1 MKKDQIFILKDRGV
15 LLISGQD
22 SKDFLQNL
30 VTNDINKVTETQSCF
45 SSLLTPQGKYLFDF
59 MIVKHKDGY
68 FLDCELNQINGL
80 INRLNV
86 YKLNSKI
93 EISNL
98 SHKFQVTVISNEK
111 FISINNSKNHEGTTI
126 TYRDDPFFID
136 PRNKKLGARGIVNL
150 EKLYLSIKK
159 LDLKLEDSKNYYEL
173 SYNLGIAQINTKNLQ
188 EKIFGL
194 ECNFEELNGIDF
206 KKGCY
211 VGQENTARIK
221 LKNKLSKR
229 LFPIQLI
236 EGELKDEI
244 IKYNDQELGKVLIKN
259 KFPFASIKYLNENF
273 DEKNEFNCGNA
284 KIKIIKYN
292 ISYFLIFGTSSDI
305 LLSQNQL

>member
-30 VTNDINKVTETQSCF
+30 VTNDINKVTDTQSCF

-93 EISNL
+93 DIENL
-98 SHKFQVTVISNEK
+98 SHKFQVVVISNEK
-111 FISINNSKNHEGTTI
+111 FLSINNSKNQEGATI
-126 TYRDDPFFID
+126 AYRDDPFFID
-136 PRNKKLGARGIVNL
+136 PRNKELGARGIVSL

-159 LDLKLEDSKNYYEL
+159 LELKLEDPKKYYEL

-188 EKIFGL
+188 EKVFGL

-211 VGQENTARIK
+211 VGQENTARMK
-221 LKNKLSKR
+221 LKNKLRKKLFAVKSK
-229 LFPIQLI
+229 
-236 EGELKDEI
+236 EKLKVGSDINYNSVKIGQIVIDEP
-244 IKYNDQELGKVLIKN
+244 YPFGLIKIVDPDFSEYKDKDLLIN
-259 KFPFASIKYLNENF
+259 DSKS
-273 DEKNEFNCGNA
+273 
-284 KIKIIKYN
+284 KIIK
-292 ISYFLIFGTSSDI
+292 
-305 LLSQNQL
+305 

>member
-80 INRLNV
+80 INRLNI

-93 EISNL
+93 EITNL

-159 LDLKLEDSKNYYEL
+159 LELKLEDSKNYYEL

-211 VGQENTARIK
+211 VGQENTARMK
-221 LKNKLSKR
+221 LKNKVRKK
-229 LFPIQLI
+229 LFAIKSNDK
-236 EGELKDEI
+236 LKIGSDINFNSIKIGQIVIDEP
-244 IKYNDQELGKVLIKN
+244 YPFGLIKIVDPDFSEYKDKDLLIN
-259 KFPFASIKYLNENF
+259 DSKS
-273 DEKNEFNCGNA
+273 
-284 KIKIIKYN
+284 KII
-292 ISYFLIFGTSSDI
+292 
-305 LLSQNQL
+305 Q

>member
-93 EISNL
+93 EITNL
-98 SHKFQVTVISNEK
+98 SHKFQVVVISNEK
-111 FISINNSKNHEGTTI
+111 FLSINNSKNQEGATI
-126 TYRDDPFFID
+126 AYRDDPFFID
-136 PRNKKLGARGIVNL
+136 PRNKELGARGIVNL

-159 LDLKLEDSKNYYEL
+159 LELKLEDSKNYYEL

-188 EKIFGL
+188 EKVFGL

-211 VGQENTARIK
+211 VGQENTARMK
-221 LKNKLSKR
+221 LKNKVRKK
-229 LFPIQLI
+229 LFAIKSNDK
-236 EGELKDEI
+236 LKIGSDINFNSIKIGQIVIDEP
-244 IKYNDQELGKVLIKN
+244 YPFGLIKIVDPDFSEYKDKDLLIN
-259 KFPFASIKYLNENF
+259 DSKS
-273 DEKNEFNCGNA
+273 
-284 KIKIIKYN
+284 KII
-292 ISYFLIFGTSSDI
+292 
-305 LLSQNQL
+305 Q

>member
-22 SKDFLQNL
+22 CKDFLQNL

-59 MIVKHKDGY
+59 MIVKRKDGY

-93 EISNL
+93 EITNL
-98 SHKFQVTVISNEK
+98 SHKFQVTVISSEK
-111 FISINNSKNHEGTTI
+111 FLSINNSKNHEGATI
-126 TYRDDPFFID
+126 TYRDDPFFVD
-136 PRNKKLGARGIVNL
+136 PRNRKLGARGIVNL

-159 LDLKLEDSKNYYEL
+159 LELKLEDSKNYYEL

-211 VGQENTARIK
+211 VGQENTARMK
-221 LKNKLSKR
+221 LKNKVRKK
-229 LFPIQLI
+229 LFAIKSNNKLKIGSDINFNSIKIGQILI
-236 EGELKDEI
+236 DEP
-244 IKYNDQELGKVLIKN
+244 YPFGLIKIVDPDFSEYKDKDLLIN
-259 KFPFASIKYLNENF
+259 DSKS
-273 DEKNEFNCGNA
+273 
-284 KIKIIKYN
+284 KII
-292 ISYFLIFGTSSDI
+292 
-305 LLSQNQL
+305 Q

>member
-15 LLISGQD
+15 LLVSGQD

-93 EISNL
+93 EITNL
-98 SHKFQVTVISNEK
+98 SHKFQVTVMSNEK

-159 LDLKLEDSKNYYEL
+159 LELKLEDSKNYYEL

-211 VGQENTARIK
+211 VGQENTARMK
-221 LKNKLSKR
+221 LKNKVRKK
-229 LFPIQLI
+229 LFAIKSNDK
-236 EGELKDEI
+236 LKIGSDINFNSIKIGQIVIDEP
-244 IKYNDQELGKVLIKN
+244 YPFGLIKIVDPDFSEYKDKDLLIN
-259 KFPFASIKYLNENF
+259 DSKS
-273 DEKNEFNCGNA
+273 
-284 KIKIIKYN
+284 KII
-292 ISYFLIFGTSSDI
+292 
-305 LLSQNQL
+305 Q

>member
-68 FLDCELNQINGL
+68 FIDCELNQINGL

-93 EISNL
+93 EIENL
-98 SHKFQVTVISNEK
+98 SHKFQVVVISNEK
-111 FISINNSKNHEGTTI
+111 FLSINNSKNQEGATI
-126 TYRDDPFFID
+126 AYRDDPFFID
-136 PRNKKLGARGIVNL
+136 PRNKELGARGIVNL

-159 LDLKLEDSKNYYEL
+159 LELKLEDSKNYYEL

-188 EKIFGL
+188 EKVFGL

-211 VGQENTARIK
+211 VGQENTARMK
-221 LKNKLSKR
+221 LKNKLRKKLFAVKSK
-229 LFPIQLI
+229 
-236 EGELKDEI
+236 EKLKVGSDINYNSVKIGQIVIDEP
-244 IKYNDQELGKVLIKN
+244 YPFGLIKIVDPDFSEYKDKDLLIN
-259 KFPFASIKYLNENF
+259 DSKS
-273 DEKNEFNCGNA
+273 
-284 KIKIIKYN
+284 KIIK
-292 ISYFLIFGTSSDI
+292 
-305 LLSQNQL
+305 

>member
-93 EISNL
+93 EITNL
-98 SHKFQVTVISNEK
+98 SHKFQVTVMSNEK
-111 FISINNSKNHEGTTI
+111 FISINNSKNLEGTTI

-211 VGQENTARIK
+211 VGQENTARMK
-221 LKNKLSKR
+221 LKNKVRKK
-229 LFPIQLI
+229 LFAIKSNDK
-236 EGELKDEI
+236 LKIGSDINFNSIKIGQIVIDEP
-244 IKYNDQELGKVLIKN
+244 YPFGLIKIVDPDFSEYKDKDLLIN
-259 KFPFASIKYLNENF
+259 DSKS
-273 DEKNEFNCGNA
+273 
-284 KIKIIKYN
+284 KII
-292 ISYFLIFGTSSDI
+292 
-305 LLSQNQL
+305 Q

>member
-93 EISNL
+93 EITNL

-159 LDLKLEDSKNYYEL
+159 LELKLEDSRNYYEL

-211 VGQENTARIK
+211 VGQENTARMK
-221 LKNKLSKR
+221 LKNKVRKK
-229 LFPIQLI
+229 LFAIKSNDK
-236 EGELKDEI
+236 LKIGSDINFNSIKIGQIVIDEP
-244 IKYNDQELGKVLIKN
+244 YPFGLIKIVDPDFSEY
-259 KFPFASIKYLNENF
+259 KDKDLLISDSKS
-273 DEKNEFNCGNA
+273 
-284 KIKIIKYN
+284 KII
-292 ISYFLIFGTSSDI
+292 
-305 LLSQNQL
+305 Q

>member
-68 FLDCELNQINGL
+68 FIDCELNQINGL

-93 EISNL
+93 EIENL
-98 SHKFQVTVISNEK
+98 SHKFQVVVISNEK
-111 FISINNSKNHEGTTI
+111 FLSINNSKNQEGATI
-126 TYRDDPFFID
+126 AYRDDPFFID
-136 PRNKKLGARGIVNL
+136 PRNKELGARGIVSL

-159 LDLKLEDSKNYYEL
+159 LELKLEDPKNYYEL

-188 EKIFGL
+188 EKVFGL

-211 VGQENTARIK
+211 VGQENTARMK
-221 LKNKLSKR
+221 LKNKLRKKLFAVKSK
-229 LFPIQLI
+229 
-236 EGELKDEI
+236 EKLKVGSDINYNSVKIGQIVIDEP
-244 IKYNDQELGKVLIKN
+244 YPFGLIKIVDPDFSEYKDKDLLIN
-259 KFPFASIKYLNENF
+259 DSKS
-273 DEKNEFNCGNA
+273 
-284 KIKIIKYN
+284 KIIK
-292 ISYFLIFGTSSDI
+292 
-305 LLSQNQL
+305 

>member
-93 EISNL
+93 EIENL
-98 SHKFQVTVISNEK
+98 SHKFQVVVISNEK
-111 FISINNSKNHEGTTI
+111 FLSINNSKNQEGATI
-126 TYRDDPFFID
+126 AYRDDPFFID
-136 PRNKKLGARGIVNL
+136 PRNKELGARGIVSL

-159 LDLKLEDSKNYYEL
+159 LELKLEDSKNYYEL

-188 EKIFGL
+188 EKVFGL

-211 VGQENTARIK
+211 VGQENTARMK
-221 LKNKLSKR
+221 LKNKLRKKLFAVKSK
-229 LFPIQLI
+229 
-236 EGELKDEI
+236 EKLKVGSDINYNSVKIGQIVIDEP
-244 IKYNDQELGKVLIKN
+244 YPFGLIKIVDPDFSEYKDKDLLIN
-259 KFPFASIKYLNENF
+259 DSKS
-273 DEKNEFNCGNA
+273 
-284 KIKIIKYN
+284 KIIK
-292 ISYFLIFGTSSDI
+292 
-305 LLSQNQL
+305 

>member
-68 FLDCELNQINGL
+68 FIDCELNQINGL

-93 EISNL
+93 EIENL
-98 SHKFQVTVISNEK
+98 SHKFQVVVISNEK
-111 FISINNSKNHEGTTI
+111 FLSINNSKNKEGATI
-126 TYRDDPFFID
+126 AYRDDPFFID

-150 EKLYLSIKK
+150 EKLYLSIKN
-159 LDLKLEDSKNYYEL
+159 LELKLEDTKNYYEL

-211 VGQENTARIK
+211 VGQENTARMK
-221 LKNKLSKR
+221 LKNKVRKK
-229 LFPIQLI
+229 LFAIKTNDK
-236 EGELKDEI
+236 LKIGSDINFNSIKIGQIVIDEP
-244 IKYNDQELGKVLIKN
+244 YPFGLIKIVDPDFSEYKDKDLLIN
-259 KFPFASIKYLNENF
+259 DSKS
-273 DEKNEFNCGNA
+273 
-284 KIKIIKYN
+284 KII
-292 ISYFLIFGTSSDI
+292 
-305 LLSQNQL
+305 Q

>member
-93 EISNL
+93 EIENL
-98 SHKFQVTVISNEK
+98 SHKFQVVVISNEK
-111 FISINNSKNHEGTTI
+111 FLSINNSKNQEGTTI
-126 TYRDDPFFID
+126 AYRDDPFFID
-136 PRNKKLGARGIVNL
+136 PRNKELGARGIVSL

-159 LDLKLEDSKNYYEL
+159 LELKLEDPKNYYEL

-188 EKIFGL
+188 EKVFGL

-211 VGQENTARIK
+211 VGQENTARMK
-221 LKNKLSKR
+221 LKNKLRKKLFAVKSK
-229 LFPIQLI
+229 
-236 EGELKDEI
+236 EKLKVGSDINYNSVKIGQIVIDEP
-244 IKYNDQELGKVLIKN
+244 YPFGLIKIVDPDFSEYKDKDLLIN
-259 KFPFASIKYLNENF
+259 DSKS
-273 DEKNEFNCGNA
+273 
-284 KIKIIKYN
+284 KIIK
-292 ISYFLIFGTSSDI
+292 
-305 LLSQNQL
+305 

>member
-59 MIVKHKDGY
+59 IIVKHKDGY

-93 EISNL
+93 EITNL
-98 SHKFQVTVISNEK
+98 SHKFQVTAMSNEK
-111 FISINNSKNHEGTTI
+111 FISINNSKNLEGTTI

-211 VGQENTARIK
+211 VGQENTARMK
-221 LKNKLSKR
+221 LKNKVRKK
-229 LFPIQLI
+229 LFAIKSNDK
-236 EGELKDEI
+236 LKIGSDINFNSIKIGQIVIDEP
-244 IKYNDQELGKVLIKN
+244 YPFGLIKIVDPDFSEYKDKDLLIN
-259 KFPFASIKYLNENF
+259 DSKS
-273 DEKNEFNCGNA
+273 
-284 KIKIIKYN
+284 KII
-292 ISYFLIFGTSSDI
+292 
-305 LLSQNQL
+305 Q

>member
-59 MIVKHKDGY
+59 MIVKHKAGY

-93 EISNL
+93 EIENL
-98 SHKFQVTVISNEK
+98 SHKFQVVVISNEK
-111 FISINNSKNHEGTTI
+111 FLSINNSRNQEGATI
-126 TYRDDPFFID
+126 AYRDDPFFID
-136 PRNKKLGARGIVNL
+136 PRNKELGARGIVSL

-159 LDLKLEDSKNYYEL
+159 LELKLEDSKNYYEL

-188 EKIFGL
+188 EKVFGL

-211 VGQENTARIK
+211 VGQENTARMK
-221 LKNKLSKR
+221 LKNKLRKKLFAVKSK
-229 LFPIQLI
+229 
-236 EGELKDEI
+236 EKLKVGSDINYNSVKIGQIVIDEP
-244 IKYNDQELGKVLIKN
+244 YPFGLIKIVDPDFSEYKDKDLLIN
-259 KFPFASIKYLNENF
+259 DSKS
-273 DEKNEFNCGNA
+273 
-284 KIKIIKYN
+284 KIIK
-292 ISYFLIFGTSSDI
+292 
-305 LLSQNQL
+305 

>member
-30 VTNDINKVTETQSCF
+30 VTNDIKKVTETQSCF

-93 EISNL
+93 EITNL

-211 VGQENTARIK
+211 VGQENTARMK
-221 LKNKLSKR
+221 LKNKVRKK
-229 LFPIQLI
+229 LFAIKSNDK
-236 EGELKDEI
+236 LKIGSDINFNSIKIGQIVIDEP
-244 IKYNDQELGKVLIKN
+244 YPFGLIKIVDPDFSEYKDKDLLIN
-259 KFPFASIKYLNENF
+259 DSKS
-273 DEKNEFNCGNA
+273 
-284 KIKIIKYN
+284 KII
-292 ISYFLIFGTSSDI
+292 
-305 LLSQNQL
+305 Q

>member
-59 MIVKHKDGY
+59 MIVKHKAGY

-93 EISNL
+93 EIENL
-98 SHKFQVTVISNEK
+98 SHKFQVVVISNEK
-111 FISINNSKNHEGTTI
+111 FLSINNSKNQEGATI
-126 TYRDDPFFID
+126 AYRDDPFFID
-136 PRNKKLGARGIVNL
+136 PRNKELGARGIVSL

-159 LDLKLEDSKNYYEL
+159 LELKLEDPKNYYEL

-188 EKIFGL
+188 EKVFGL

-211 VGQENTARIK
+211 VGQENTARMK
-221 LKNKLSKR
+221 LKNKLRKKLFAVKSK
-229 LFPIQLI
+229 
-236 EGELKDEI
+236 EKLKVGSDINYNSVKIGQIVIDEP
-244 IKYNDQELGKVLIKN
+244 YPFGLIKIVDPDFSEYKDKDLLIN
-259 KFPFASIKYLNENF
+259 DSKS
-273 DEKNEFNCGNA
+273 
-284 KIKIIKYN
+284 KIIK
-292 ISYFLIFGTSSDI
+292 
-305 LLSQNQL
+305 

>member
-68 FLDCELNQINGL
+68 FIDCELNQINGL

-93 EISNL
+93 EIENL
-98 SHKFQVTVISNEK
+98 SHKFQVVVISNEK
-111 FISINNSKNHEGTTI
+111 FLSINNSKNQEGATI
-126 TYRDDPFFID
+126 AYRNDPFFID
-136 PRNKKLGARGIVNL
+136 PRNKELGARGIVSL

-159 LDLKLEDSKNYYEL
+159 LELKLEDPKNYYEL

-188 EKIFGL
+188 EKVFGL

-211 VGQENTARIK
+211 VGQENTARMK
-221 LKNKLSKR
+221 LKNKLRKK
-229 LFPIQLI
+229 LFAVKSN
-236 EGELKDEI
+236 EKLKVGSDINYNSVKIGQIVIDEP
-244 IKYNDQELGKVLIKN
+244 YPFGLIKIVDPDFSEYKDKDLLIN
-259 KFPFASIKYLNENF
+259 DSKS
-273 DEKNEFNCGNA
+273 
-284 KIKIIKYN
+284 KII
-292 ISYFLIFGTSSDI
+292 
-305 LLSQNQL
+305 Q

>member
-93 EISNL
+93 EITNL
-98 SHKFQVTVISNEK
+98 SHKFQVTVMSNEK
-111 FISINNSKNHEGTTI
+111 FISINNSKNLEGTTI

-159 LDLKLEDSKNYYEL
+159 LELKLEASKNYYEL

-211 VGQENTARIK
+211 VGQENTARMK
-221 LKNKLSKR
+221 LKNKVRKK
-229 LFPIQLI
+229 LFAIKSNDK
-236 EGELKDEI
+236 LKIGSDINFNSIKIGQIVIDEP
-244 IKYNDQELGKVLIKN
+244 YPFGLIKIVDPDFSEYKDKDLLIN
-259 KFPFASIKYLNENF
+259 DSKS
-273 DEKNEFNCGNA
+273 
-284 KIKIIKYN
+284 KII
-292 ISYFLIFGTSSDI
+292 
-305 LLSQNQL
+305 Q

>member
-93 EISNL
+93 EITNL
-98 SHKFQVTVISNEK
+98 SHKFQVTVMSNEK

-159 LDLKLEDSKNYYEL
+159 LELKLEDSKNYYEL

-211 VGQENTARIK
+211 VGQENTARMK
-221 LKNKLSKR
+221 LKNKVRKK
-229 LFPIQLI
+229 LFAIKSNNK
-236 EGELKDEI
+236 LKIGSDINFNSIKIGQIVIDEP
-244 IKYNDQELGKVLIKN
+244 YPFGLIKIVDPDFSEYKDKDLLIN
-259 KFPFASIKYLNENF
+259 DSKS
-273 DEKNEFNCGNA
+273 
-284 KIKIIKYN
+284 KII
-292 ISYFLIFGTSSDI
+292 
-305 LLSQNQL
+305 Q

>member
-93 EISNL
+93 EITNL

-111 FISINNSKNHEGTTI
+111 FISINNSKNHEGATI

-159 LDLKLEDSKNYYEL
+159 LELKLEDSKNYYEL

-211 VGQENTARIK
+211 VGQENTARMK
-221 LKNKLSKR
+221 LKNKVRKK
-229 LFPIQLI
+229 LFAIKSNDK
-236 EGELKDEI
+236 LKIGSDINFNSIKIGQIVIDEP
-244 IKYNDQELGKVLIKN
+244 YPFGLIKIVDPDFSEYKDKDLLIN
-259 KFPFASIKYLNENF
+259 DSKS
-273 DEKNEFNCGNA
+273 
-284 KIKIIKYN
+284 KII
-292 ISYFLIFGTSSDI
+292 
-305 LLSQNQL
+305 Q

>member
-59 MIVKHKDGY
+59 IIVKHKDGY
-68 FLDCELNQINGL
+68 FFDCELNQINGL

-93 EISNL
+93 EITNL
-98 SHKFQVTVISNEK
+98 SHKFQVVVISNEK
-111 FISINNSKNHEGTTI
+111 FISINNSKNQEGATI
-126 TYRDDPFFID
+126 AYRDDPFFID
-136 PRNKKLGARGIVNL
+136 PRNKELGARGIVSL

-159 LDLKLEDSKNYYEL
+159 LELKLEDPKKYYEL

-188 EKIFGL
+188 EKVFGL

-211 VGQENTARIK
+211 VGQENTARMK
-221 LKNKLSKR
+221 LKNKLRKKLFAVKSK
-229 LFPIQLI
+229 
-236 EGELKDEI
+236 EKLKVGSDINYNSVKIGQIVIDEP
-244 IKYNDQELGKVLIKN
+244 YPFGLIKIVDPDFSEYKDKDLLIN
-259 KFPFASIKYLNENF
+259 DSKS
-273 DEKNEFNCGNA
+273 
-284 KIKIIKYN
+284 KIIK
-292 ISYFLIFGTSSDI
+292 
-305 LLSQNQL
+305 

>member
-93 EISNL
+93 EITNL
-98 SHKFQVTVISNEK
+98 SHKFQVTVMSNEK
-111 FISINNSKNHEGTTI
+111 FISINNSKNLEGTTI

-211 VGQENTARIK
+211 VGQENTARMK
-221 LKNKLSKR
+221 LKNKVRKK
-229 LFPIQLI
+229 LFAIKSNNK
-236 EGELKDEI
+236 LKIGSDINFNSIKIGQIVIDEP
-244 IKYNDQELGKVLIKN
+244 YPFGLIKIVDPDFSEYKDKDLLIN
-259 KFPFASIKYLNENF
+259 DSKS
-273 DEKNEFNCGNA
+273 
-284 KIKIIKYN
+284 KII
-292 ISYFLIFGTSSDI
+292 
-305 LLSQNQL
+305 Q

>member
-93 EISNL
+93 EITNL

-111 FISINNSKNHEGTTI
+111 FISIDNSKNHEGTTT

-159 LDLKLEDSKNYYEL
+159 LELKLEDSKNYYEL

-211 VGQENTARIK
+211 VGQENTARMK
-221 LKNKLSKR
+221 LKNKVRKK
-229 LFPIQLI
+229 LFAIKSNDK
-236 EGELKDEI
+236 LKIGSDINFNSIKIGQIVIDEP
-244 IKYNDQELGKVLIKN
+244 YPFGLIKIVDPDFSEYKDKDLLIN
-259 KFPFASIKYLNENF
+259 DSKS
-273 DEKNEFNCGNA
+273 
-284 KIKIIKYN
+284 KII
-292 ISYFLIFGTSSDI
+292 
-305 LLSQNQL
+305 Q

>member
-93 EISNL
+93 EITNL
-98 SHKFQVTVISNEK
+98 SHKFQVVVISNEK
-111 FISINNSKNHEGTTI
+111 FLSINNSKNQEGATI
-126 TYRDDPFFID
+126 AYRDDPFFID
-136 PRNKKLGARGIVNL
+136 PRNKELGARGIVNL

-159 LDLKLEDSKNYYEL
+159 LELKLEDSKNYYEL

-188 EKIFGL
+188 EKVFGL

-211 VGQENTARIK
+211 VGQENTARMK
-221 LKNKLSKR
+221 LKNKLRKKLFAVKSK
-229 LFPIQLI
+229 
-236 EGELKDEI
+236 EKLKVGSDINYNSVKIGQIVIDEP
-244 IKYNDQELGKVLIKN
+244 YPFGLIKIVDPDFSEYKDKDLLIN
-259 KFPFASIKYLNENF
+259 DSKS
-273 DEKNEFNCGNA
+273 
-284 KIKIIKYN
+284 KIIK
-292 ISYFLIFGTSSDI
+292 
-305 LLSQNQL
+305 

>member
-22 SKDFLQNL
+22 SKDFIQNL

-93 EISNL
+93 EITNL
-98 SHKFQVTVISNEK
+98 SHKFQVVVISNEK
-111 FISINNSKNHEGTTI
+111 FISINNSKNQEGATI
-126 TYRDDPFFID
+126 AYRDDPFFID
-136 PRNKKLGARGIVNL
+136 PRNKELGARGIVSL

-159 LDLKLEDSKNYYEL
+159 LELKLEDPKNYYEL

-188 EKIFGL
+188 EKVFGL

-211 VGQENTARIK
+211 VGQENTARMK
-221 LKNKLSKR
+221 LKNKLRKKLFAVKSK
-229 LFPIQLI
+229 
-236 EGELKDEI
+236 EKLKVGSDINYNSVKIGQIVIDEP
-244 IKYNDQELGKVLIKN
+244 YPFGLIKIVDPDFSEYKDKDLLIN
-259 KFPFASIKYLNENF
+259 DSKS
-273 DEKNEFNCGNA
+273 
-284 KIKIIKYN
+284 KIIK
-292 ISYFLIFGTSSDI
+292 
-305 LLSQNQL
+305 

>member
-1 MKKDQIFILKDRGV
+1 MKKDQIFLLKDRGV
-15 LLISGQD
+15 LLIAGPD

-30 VTNDINKVTETQSCF
+30 VSNDVNKVTDTQSCF

-80 INRLNV
+80 INRLGV

-93 EISNL
+93 EITNL

-111 FISINNSKNHEGTTI
+111 FLSINNSKNHEGATI

-150 EKLYLSIKK
+150 EKIYLSIKK
-159 LDLKLEDSKNYYEL
+159 LELKPEDSKNYYEL

-188 EKIFGL
+188 EKVFGL

-211 VGQENTARIK
+211 VGQENTARMK
-221 LKNKLSKR
+221 LKNKVRKKLFAVKSKDK
-229 LFPIQLI
+229 LKIGSDINFNNIKIGQILI
-236 EGELKDEI
+236 DEP
-244 IKYNDQELGKVLIKN
+244 Y
-259 KFPFASIKYLNENF
+259 PFGL
-273 DEKNEFNCGNA
+273 
-284 KIKIIKYN
+284 IKIIDPDLSEYKDKDL
-292 ISYFLIFGTSSDI
+292 LINDSKSKI
-305 LLSQNQL
+305 IQ

>member
-93 EISNL
+93 QITNL
-98 SHKFQVTVISNEK
+98 SHKFQVVVISNEK
-111 FISINNSKNHEGTTI
+111 FLSINNSKNQEGATI
-126 TYRDDPFFID
+126 AYRDDPFFID
-136 PRNKKLGARGIVNL
+136 PRNKELGARGIVSL

-159 LDLKLEDSKNYYEL
+159 LELKLEDPKNYYEL

-188 EKIFGL
+188 EKVFGL

-211 VGQENTARIK
+211 VGQENTARMK
-221 LKNKLSKR
+221 LKNKVRKK
-229 LFPIQLI
+229 LFAIKSNDK
-236 EGELKDEI
+236 LKIGSDINFNSIKIGQIVIDEP
-244 IKYNDQELGKVLIKN
+244 YPFGLIKIVDPDFSEYKDKDLLIN
-259 KFPFASIKYLNENF
+259 DSKS
-273 DEKNEFNCGNA
+273 
-284 KIKIIKYN
+284 KII
-292 ISYFLIFGTSSDI
+292 
-305 LLSQNQL
+305 Q

>member
-68 FLDCELNQINGL
+68 FIDCELNQINGL

-93 EISNL
+93 EITNL
-98 SHKFQVTVISNEK
+98 SHKFQVVVISNEK
-111 FISINNSKNHEGTTI
+111 FLSINNSKNQEGATI
-126 TYRDDPFFID
+126 AYRDDPFFID
-136 PRNKKLGARGIVNL
+136 PRNKELGARGIVSL

-159 LDLKLEDSKNYYEL
+159 LELKLEDPKNYYEL

-188 EKIFGL
+188 EKVFGL

-211 VGQENTARIK
+211 VGQENTARMK
-221 LKNKLSKR
+221 LKNKLRKKLFAVKSK
-229 LFPIQLI
+229 
-236 EGELKDEI
+236 EKLKVGSDINYNSVKIGQIVIDEP
-244 IKYNDQELGKVLIKN
+244 YPFGLIKIVDPDFSEYKDKDLLIN
-259 KFPFASIKYLNENF
+259 DSKS
-273 DEKNEFNCGNA
+273 
-284 KIKIIKYN
+284 KIIK
-292 ISYFLIFGTSSDI
+292 
-305 LLSQNQL
+305 

>member
-93 EISNL
+93 EVTNL
-98 SHKFQVTVISNEK
+98 SHKFQVVVISNEK
-111 FISINNSKNHEGTTI
+111 FPSINNSKNQEGATI
-126 TYRDDPFFID
+126 AYRDDPFFID
-136 PRNKKLGARGIVNL
+136 PRNKELGARGIVSL

-159 LDLKLEDSKNYYEL
+159 LELKLEDSKNYYEL

-188 EKIFGL
+188 EKVFGL

-211 VGQENTARIK
+211 VGQENTARMK
-221 LKNKLSKR
+221 LKNKIRKK
-229 LFPIQLI
+229 LFAIKSNDK
-236 EGELKDEI
+236 LKIGSDINFNSIKIGQIVIDEP
-244 IKYNDQELGKVLIKN
+244 YPFGLIKIVDPDFSEYKDKDLLIN
-259 KFPFASIKYLNENF
+259 DSKS
-273 DEKNEFNCGNA
+273 
-284 KIKIIKYN
+284 KII
-292 ISYFLIFGTSSDI
+292 
-305 LLSQNQL
+305 Q